1 MALMNQVQKLELY
14 HTLITYLQNDIV
26 GKVTIEPDDHLFE
39 AGILDSMGMMKLVRF
54 IEMRFTLQVPFE
66 DMTLEN
72 FRTIKS
78 ISDYVSIKS

>member
-1 MALMNQVQKLELY
+1 MALTNQVQKLELY
-14 HTLITYLQNDIV
+14 NTLITYLQNDIV
-26 GKVTIEPDDHLFE
+26 GNVTIEPDDHLFD

-54 IEMRFTLQVPFE
+54 IEMKFKLQVPFE

-72 FRTIKS
+72 FKTVKN